1 MYSAFNKGLG
11 LLLIT
16 SDIRLQ
22 RLISILLSRSS
33 FSLPSFLKET
43 TMMWAVPWKGKELR
57 GSQTIASKDLRPLV
71 QKPRRA
77 ALNPANDTWVGLEA
91 DLPPVENS
99 DETIAPAS
107 TWL

>member
-1 MYSAFNKGLG
+1 MIF
-11 LLLIT
+11 LLPPL
-16 SDIRLQ
+16 
-22 RLISILLSRSS
+22 
-33 FSLPSFLKET
+33 FLEGNYHDVSCPMERQGT
-43 TMMWAVPWKGKELR
+43 ER
-57 GSQTIASKDLRPLV
+57 GSQPIASKDLRPLV
-71 QKPRRA
+71 QKRRRA